1 MEEKMKRLLPLLM
14 VMAFILGACSSTSGG
29 ESDQDVQTR
38 VAAILTKNAPA
49 VTETLI
55 PSPTSFLT
63 TVAPTEEVTTETPT
77 EVTTPGEPT
86 TLPTL
91 TPKPTESLYPTDQ
104 FTPTATLVPTAT
116 FGPDDPRT
124 SFGTPTWS
132 DSMANGNNWPTGDN
146 TYSSIAFKNSE
157 MLLTSLT
164 TSYGWRLSTTAGVL
178 SNFYLEMTAR
188 FDSCSGSDSMGL
200 FFRVPDQAM
209 ADRGY
214 LFGLTCD
221 GKDYLKRWDATVD
234 APTGTMYNLTMPHA
248 TSAYLPGQLNRIGVL
263 AVDNNIKLYVNGTL
277 VNEVANDVWTSGY
290 FGVFVKGTETSNLLL
305 HVTNV
310 SYWTLK

>member
-1 MEEKMKRLLPLLM
+1 MKRLLPLLM
-14 VMAFILGACSSTSGG
+14 VMAFILGACSSTAGG

-38 VAAILTKNAPA
+38 VAAILTQNAPA
-49 VTETLI
+49 ITETLI
-55 PSPTSFLT
+55 SSPTSYLT
-63 TVAPTEEVTTETPT
+63 TVAPTEEMASVTPT
-77 EVTTPGEPT
+77 VATTPEEPT

-91 TPKPTESLYPTDQ
+91 TSMPTESIAPTDQ
-104 FTPTATLVPTAT
+104 FTPTATLEPTAT
-116 FGPDDPRT
+116 FGPDDPRY

-132 DSMANGNNWPTGDN
+132 DSMANSNNWPTGDN
-146 TYSSIAFKNSE
+146 TYSSIAFKNGE

-200 FFRVPDQAM
+200 FFRVPDQAL

-221 GKDYLKRWDATVD
+221 GQYYLKRWDATVN
-234 APTGTMYNLTMPHA
+234 APTGTMYNLSMPHA
-248 TSAYLPGQLNRIGVL
+248 TTAYLPNQLNRIGVL
-263 AVDNNIKLYVNGTL
+263 AANDNIKLYINGVM
-277 VNEVANDVWTSGY
+277 VNEVADDVWTQGY
-290 FGVFVKGTETSNLLL
+290 FGVFVKGTNTPNLLI

-310 SYWTLK
+310 SYWSMR